1 MKRILTNYWRYDII
15 RYIMNMGVIIMEKTR
30 IKELIEEL
38 MESEVYE
45 ASDSYN
51 YMLVLQCYQLF
62 VQKTEDFEENE
73 AYASEYDIFTE
84 EVGETFEIEDF
95 ELFKNNAEVVPI
107 TDIIEVF

>member
-1 MKRILTNYWRYDII
+1 
-15 RYIMNMGVIIMEKTR
+15 MEKAK

-51 YMLVLQCYQLF
+51 YILVLHKEEENIKCYQLF
-62 VQKTEDFEENE
+62 VQNNENFEENE
-73 AYASEYDIFTE
+73 AYASEYDIFNE
-84 EVGETFEIEDF
+84 EVGETFAIEDF
-95 ELFKNNAEVVPI
+95 ELFQKNAEVVAI

>member
-1 MKRILTNYWRYDII
+1 
-15 RYIMNMGVIIMEKTR
+15 MNMGVIIMEKAG

-51 YMLVLQCYQLF
+51 YMLVLHKEKENIKCYQLF

-84 EVGETFEIEDF
+84 EAGETFEIEDF
-95 ELFKNNAEVVPI
+95 ELFKNNAEVVAI

>member
-1 MKRILTNYWRYDII
+1 
-15 RYIMNMGVIIMEKTR
+15 MEKAK
-30 IKELIEEL
+30 IKELVEEL

-51 YMLVLQCYQLF
+51 YILVLHKEEENIKCYQLF
-62 VQKTEDFEENE
+62 VQNDENFEENE

-84 EVGETFEIEDF
+84 EVGETFEIKDF
-95 ELFKNNAEVVPI
+95 ELFKDNAEVVAI

>member
-1 MKRILTNYWRYDII
+1 
-15 RYIMNMGVIIMEKTR
+15 MEKAG

-51 YMLVLQCYQLF
+51 YILVLHREEENIKCYQLF
-62 VQKTEDFEENE
+62 VQNDENFEGNE
-73 AYASEYDIFTE
+73 VYASEYDIFTE
-84 EVGETFEIEDF
+84 EVGETFAIEDF
-95 ELFKNNAEVVPI
+95 ELFKNNAEVVAI

>member
-1 MKRILTNYWRYDII
+1 
-15 RYIMNMGVIIMEKTR
+15 MEKAG

-51 YMLVLQCYQLF
+51 YMLVLYKEKENIKCYQLF

-84 EVGETFEIEDF
+84 EVGETFAIEDF
-95 ELFKNNAEVVPI
+95 ELFKDNAEVVAI

>member
-1 MKRILTNYWRYDII
+1 
-15 RYIMNMGVIIMEKTR
+15 MGKAK

-51 YMLVLQCYQLF
+51 YILVLHREEENIKCYQLF
-62 VQKTEDFEENE
+62 VQKTEDFEDNE
-73 AYASEYDIFTE
+73 AYASEYDIFNE
-84 EVGETFEIEDF
+84 EVGETFAIEDF
-95 ELFKNNAEVVPI
+95 ELFKKNAEVVPI